1 MVNWRIVARNGDVA
15 RMAMEPMRLTKDLTI
30 VRAGPR
36 SLHPTWLD
44 PGKARNWDLFICPY
58 EEVPPPPVGA
68 TGLLVSQ
75 VIPGTKW
82 SGLKV
87 LLQKWQGWRDYRYV
101 MLADEDLFAT
111 QDTWSRFFEKC
122 AACGAKLAQPAFA
135 EDAPYRHWLTVRN
148 TEFTTRR
155 VSCVEFA
162 TPCFRAEV
170 LADLL
175 TTFDLST
182 TGWGLDFL
190 WGRRLDYKDLF
201 VIDETPVIST
211 RPFNADRDPELHQTA
226 QADLNRFMRDNKVPW
241 MLKTFSGM
249 HLSGPEIPA
258 DHEVFLYR
266 LFRGY
271 ERMFERNPKR
281 VEEVFRLQLAPV
293 PAK

>member
-1 MVNWRIVARNGDVA
+1 MPA
-15 RMAMEPMRLTKDLTI
+15 
-30 VRAGPR
+30 
-36 SLHPTWLD
+36 
-44 PGKARNWDLFICPY
+44 
-58 EEVPPPPVGA
+58 GA

-82 SGLKV
+82 DGLKV

-162 TPCFRAEV
+162 TPCFRADV

-241 MLKTFSGM
+241 MLKTFSGT
-249 HLSGPEIPA
+249 HLSGSDIPA

-281 VEEVFRLQLAPV
+281 VEEVFRLQLAPS

>member
-1 MVNWRIVARNGDVA
+1 MVNWRIVARHGHLA

-58 EEVPPPPVGA
+58 EEVPPPPAGA

-82 SGLKV
+82 DGLKV

-122 AACGAKLAQPAFA
+122 TACGAKLAQPAFA